1 MVSFITTNSSSW
13 WRSLIVICVT
23 LNLCNQ
29 SFGKEPSI
37 VLPPQVKQSLFGSVQ
52 GSSDNPANIV
62 PVTSRP
68 RQGTGGVAS
77 TAATNGEDIGMGDVR
92 DALFEIELQ
101 MKTVTRNL
109 SKLKID
115 SEKSIG
121 EIQQLQIDI
130 IRQLTRVIDREQAGS
145 QSLFSDAT
153 PTAGASGQE
162 AGVGV
167 ASENAPV
174 NAGGTATG
182 GTQDLTPQELAQRQ
196 LLLWNYLPPRVRTQL
211 RDAAANPFIM
221 RYERLIEQ
229 FYLRLNQRKPL
240 GQ

>member
-1 MVSFITTNSSSW
+1 MVSFITTHSSSW

-29 SFGKEPSI
+29 SFGKEPTI
-37 VLPPQVKQSLFGSVQ
+37 DLPPQVKQSLFGSVQ

-92 DALFEIELQ
+92 DALLEIELQ

-130 IRQLTRVIDREQAGS
+130 IRQLTRVIDREQAGP
-145 QSLFSDAT
+145 QSLFSAT

>member
-1 MVSFITTNSSSW
+1 MVSFLKTNSCSW
-13 WRSLIVICVT
+13 WRSLIVICVA

-29 SFGKEPSI
+29 NFGKEPAI
-37 VLPPQVKQSLFGSVQ
+37 VLSPQVKQSLFGSVQ
-52 GSSDNPANIV
+52 GASDNSASIA

-68 RQGTGGVAS
+68 RQGTDGVAN

-92 DALFEIELQ
+92 DALLQIELQ

-109 SKLKID
+109 RKFKID
-115 SEKSIG
+115 AEKSNG
-121 EIQQLQIDI
+121 EIQKLQTDI
-130 IRQLTRVIDREQAGS
+130 IRQLTRVIDREQTGS
-145 QSLFSDAT
+145 QSLFSAT
-153 PTAGASGQE
+153 PTVGASGQE

-167 ASENAPV
+167 VMENATT
-174 NAGGTATG
+174 NADGTSTG

-196 LLLWNYLPPRVRTQL
+196 LLLWNHLPPRVRTQL
-211 RDAAANPFIM
+211 RDAAANPFIA
-221 RYERLIEQ
+221 RYEHLIEQ

>member
-29 SFGKEPSI
+29 SFGKEPTI

-52 GSSDNPANIV
+52 GTSDNPTNIV
-62 PVTSRP
+62 PITSRP

-92 DALFEIELQ
+92 DALLQIELQ

-115 SEKSIG
+115 SEKSIS

-130 IRQLTRVIDREQAGS
+130 IRQLTRVIDREQTGP
-145 QSLFSDAT
+145 QSLFSAT

-162 AGVGV
+162 AGVGA
-167 ASENAPV
+167 ASENTPA
-174 NAGGTATG
+174 NAGGTSTG
-182 GTQDLTPQELAQRQ
+182 GTQDLTPQELVQRQ
-196 LLLWNYLPPRVRTQL
+196 LLLWNHLPPRVRTQL
-211 RDAAANPFIM
+211 RDAAANPFIA
-221 RYERLIEQ
+221 RYEHLIEQ